1 MAQNLMSVAASLTC
15 AWAEDAAI
23 SIADIAEPLLE
34 PPDETAFILPAVTV
48 DFSAWVA
55 DMVRK

>member
-1 MAQNLMSVAASLTC
+1 VAGLSDICILA
-15 AWAEDAAI
+15 AAAAI
-23 SIADIAEPLLE
+23 SSALLAPLW
-34 PPDETAFILPAVTV
+34 PCDWWPDETEFIRPALTV

>member
-1 MAQNLMSVAASLTC
+1 MSVAALLLNSICC
-15 AWAEDAAI
+15 AAAAVAAAIKEPPEGAADCAEDT
-23 SIADIAEPLLE
+23 E
-34 PPDETAFILPAVTV
+34 FIRPELMV